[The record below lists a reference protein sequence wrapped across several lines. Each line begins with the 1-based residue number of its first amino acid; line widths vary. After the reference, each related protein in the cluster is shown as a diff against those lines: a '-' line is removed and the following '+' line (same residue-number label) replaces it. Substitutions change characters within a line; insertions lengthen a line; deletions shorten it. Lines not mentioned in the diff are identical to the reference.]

1 MILVVLGTQKFQ
13 FNRLLKMVDN
23 LVSEEKISDIVVGQI
38 GHSTYLPKNFGYQDF
53 FDSIQFNKLVA
64 EADIIITHG
73 GVGSISTALKNN
85 KKVVV
90 VPRQKK
96 YGEHVDDHQKEIAQK
111 FKEKK
116 FLILNEDLKNLN
128 DDLERVKDFQ
138 PKRFESTKG
147 NIIKEV
153 NNYLSNI

>member
-90 VPRQKK
+90 VPRQKNM
-96 YGEHVDDHQKEIAQK
+96 ESMLMIIR
-111 FKEKK
+111 KK
-116 FLILNEDLKNLN
+116 LRKNL
-128 DDLERVKDFQ
+128 K
-138 PKRFESTKG
+138 KRNF
-147 NIIKEV
+147 
-153 NNYLSNI
+153 LF